1 MDRGRLLYS
10 PLAMERDSV
19 LDRYFDDIT
28 VQLIAS
34 EKEGHNRIAII
45 AGLWT
50 RVEEDQLKRNHN

>member
-1 MDRGRLLYS
+1 
-10 PLAMERDSV
+10 MERESV

-34 EKEGHNRIAII
+34 EKEGHDRIANI

-50 RVEEDQLKRNHN
+50 RMEEDQLKGNHN

>member
-1 MDRGRLLYS
+1 
-10 PLAMERDSV
+10 MERESV